1 MSGFSVLDL
10 VAGMISISFLLS
22 IICSS
27 AVEII
32 LSANKIRARV
42 LEMALRDIFK
52 RSDNRW
58 KNKKT
63 SYECKAI

>member
-10 VAGMISISFLLS
+10 VEGMIFIYFLLS

>member
-27 AVEII
+27 AFEII

-52 RSDNRW
+52 RRDNRW

>member
-10 VAGMISISFLLS
+10 VAGMIFISFLLS
-22 IICSS
+22 IICNS

-52 RSDNRW
+52 RRDNRW

>member
-10 VAGMISISFLLS
+10 VAGMIFISFLLS

-52 RSDNRW
+52 RRDNRW

>member
-10 VAGMISISFLLS
+10 VAGMIFIYFLLS

-32 LSANKIRARV
+32 LLANKIRARV

-52 RSDNRW
+52 RCDNRW

>member
-1 MSGFSVLDL
+1 MNGFSVLDL
-10 VAGMISISFLLS
+10 VAGMIFIYFLLS

-52 RSDNRW
+52 RRDNRW

>member
-1 MSGFSVLDL
+1 MNGFSVLDL
-10 VAGMISISFLLS
+10 VAGMIFIYFLLG

-32 LSANKIRARV
+32 LSANKIRVR
-42 LEMALRDIFK
+42 LWEMALGDIFK
-52 RSDNRW
+52 RSDNGW

-63 SYECKAI
+63 NYECKAI

>member
-10 VAGMISISFLLS
+10 VAGMIFISFLLS

-52 RSDNRW
+52 RCDNRW

>member
-1 MSGFSVLDL
+1 MNGFSVLDL
-10 VAGMISISFLLS
+10 VAGMIFIYFLLS

-27 AVEII
+27 AFEII
-32 LSANKIRARV
+32 LSANKIRVR
-42 LEMALRDIFK
+42 LWEMALGDIFK
-52 RSDNRW
+52 RRDNRW